1 MYLRGWAGVSRSRVD
16 PAARVGTWR
25 AVVAAAAS
33 AAAASVAAAE
43 VVPLLRETVRVRA
56 GVTGLTARPL
66 LTGSGAAGRRC

>member
-25 AVVAAAAS
+25 TVVAA

-66 LTGSGAAGRRC
+66 LTGSGAAGCCS